1 MILKLHITGLT
12 IEERDDLLRQLE
24 VIKHHVYPDLRVS
37 YSLLKSRPNSITI
50 DQNIEDSEKALF
62 LLQCIQQLHITHKPD
77 DYYDIDEDVKLIA
90 SLEHH
95 RIWE

>member
-24 VIKHHVYPDLRVS
+24 FIKHQVYPDLRVS
-37 YSLLKSRPNSITI
+37 YSLVKSHPNSITI
-50 DQNIEDSEKALF
+50 DQDIEDSEKALF

-77 DYYDIDEDVKLIA
+77 DYYNIDEDVKLIA